1 MGGGS
6 VSEEGNA
13 FAQWG
18 GWVIGVLTLAV
29 TFLANRR
36 KGQIDESALVLGKWK
51 ELVDQHQLAIKD
63 IREEF
68 ADYKRTAMA
77 EIAELRERLGK
88 AEHRI
93 VELELENAGL
103 KRAIAQN
110 SQSTAQML
118 GDGITGR
125 GGRIKEPKE

>member
-1 MGGGS
+1 MNEAS
-6 VSEEGNA
+6 ST
-13 FAQWG
+13 FTQWG
-18 GWVIGVLTLAV
+18 GWIIGALTLLV

-68 ADYKRTAMA
+68 AEYKRSAMA
-77 EIAELRERLGK
+77 EIGELRDRLSK

-118 GDGITGR
+118 GDAITGQ
-125 GGRIKEPKE
+125 GGRIREQPE